1 MRDTIKRLRETLP
14 PLLTIQQYCRVM
26 NRCQALAYRDL
37 HNKPGLGVKVG
48 GSTRIVRD
56 FMLDEMARLP
66 EWVPQKDRVGTPEAK
81 VSAPKKSTRPRR
93 RHEKRTATPPRERD
107 SEARK

>member
-1 MRDTIKRLRETLP
+1 MRVTIKKLREILP

-37 HNKPGLGVKVG
+37 HNKPGLGVKVD
-48 GSTRIVRD
+48 GSTRIWRD

-66 EWVPQKDRVGTPEAK
+66 EWIPQKDRVPRANVTT
-81 VSAPKKSTRPRR
+81 PKKSTRPRR
-93 RHEKRTATPPRERD
+93 RHKKRAAPRRERAP
-107 SEARK
+107 EVRV